1 MKMKELLTEEE
12 FKDVHSSTL
21 PRASYYPEMPASSP
35 YYAYRFGMGMAD
47 HTTFHPNGPS
57 KNSAVIVQYSKGEE
71 EIVSATEKK
80 LGKFGKKNLADNGS
94 NEPEGTNKNSPVA
107 KKKKNKYGV

>member
-1 MKMKELLTEEE
+1 MKIRDILTEDE

-21 PRASYYPEMPASSP
+21 PKADFYPEMPASSP
-35 YYAYRFGMGMAD
+35 YYSYRFGLGMAD
-47 HTTFHPNGPS
+47 HTTFHPNASS
-57 KNSAVIVQYSKGEE
+57 KNASVIVQYSKGEE
-71 EIVSATEKK
+71 EIVAATEKK

-94 NEPEGTNKNSPVA
+94 NEPEGTHKTSPVA